1 MKQIFFTIFSLLLF
15 AMGGAQGALYADE
28 TTSAT
33 NERNDIITEQRDKI
47 AKQTMNLSAF
57 HFAGVDENI
66 FDFFPIIIRFAT
78 VLIGVVSVLSLII
91 GGFMYIV
98 SFGDEGQADKAKKVI
113 LGSLIGL
120 AIVLASYVI
129 QSGFLQILYSL
140 GK

>member
-1 MKQIFFTIFSLLLF
+1 
-15 AMGGAQGALYADE
+15 
-28 TTSAT
+28 
-33 NERNDIITEQRDKI
+33 
-47 AKQTMNLSAF
+47 
-57 HFAGVDENI
+57 
-66 FDFFPIIIRFAT
+66 
-78 VLIGVVSVLSLII
+78 
-91 GGFMYIV
+91 MYIV